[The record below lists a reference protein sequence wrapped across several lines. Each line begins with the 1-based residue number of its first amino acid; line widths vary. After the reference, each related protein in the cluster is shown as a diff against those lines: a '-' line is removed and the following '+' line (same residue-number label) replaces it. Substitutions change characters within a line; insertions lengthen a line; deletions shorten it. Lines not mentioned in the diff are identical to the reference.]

1 MIMPTHIVAAAGVVE
16 NDQGEILL
24 VKTHNGGWVFPGGQV
39 EVGENIIDAVIREIK
54 EESGINVTV
63 EKLFAVSS
71 NTATHKGYNGVEVV
85 PTKVMLDFT
94 CTFVDGELCTSD
106 ETSESCWVK
115 KDKVL
120 DMITTPA
127 IRRRF
132 QAYLDYDGNVQYL
145 SYVTRPEFDLK
156 VKRRI

>member
-16 NDQGEILL
+16 NDKEEILL
-24 VKTHNGGWVFPGGQV
+24 VKTYHGGWVFPGGQV

-54 EESGINVTV
+54 EESGINVSV
-63 EKLFAVSS
+63 EKLFVISS
-71 NTATHKGYNGVEVV
+71 NTATNKGYNGVEKV
-85 PTKVMLDFT
+85 PTKVMMDFI
-94 CTFVDGELCTSD
+94 CTFIDGKLSISD
-106 ETSESCWVK
+106 ENSESCWVK

-132 QAYLDYDGNVQYL
+132 QAYLEYDGNVQYL
-145 SYVTRPEFDLK
+145 EYVTQPEFDLK
-156 VKRRI
+156 IDRKI